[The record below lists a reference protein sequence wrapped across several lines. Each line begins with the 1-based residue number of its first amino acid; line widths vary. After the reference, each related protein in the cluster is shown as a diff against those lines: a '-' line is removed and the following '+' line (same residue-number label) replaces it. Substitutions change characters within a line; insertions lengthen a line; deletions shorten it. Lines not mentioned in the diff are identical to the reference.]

1 MHVRHTLM
9 SYRLLYKW
17 FIINV
22 SWVLPFMNSV
32 RFTVDAIIDFEIRVI
47 ILVIET
53 LLLMLMCFSLYLWL
67 IIIFD
72 ISARAGLL
80 LCLIFFRKA
89 FIECNSYVCLGHIL
103 NSSIVI
109 LLLISSKVSVL
120 VKLLLG

>member
-9 SYRLLYKW
+9 SYRLLYMW

-22 SWVLPFMNSV
+22 SRFLSIMNSV
-32 RFTVDAIIDFEIRVI
+32 RFTVDAIIDYKIRFI

-67 IIIFD
+67 SIIFD

-89 FIECNSYVCLGHIL
+89 FIRCNSYVCLGQTV
-103 NSSIVI
+103 NSSTVM
-109 LLLISSKVSVL
+109 LLLMSSKVSVL